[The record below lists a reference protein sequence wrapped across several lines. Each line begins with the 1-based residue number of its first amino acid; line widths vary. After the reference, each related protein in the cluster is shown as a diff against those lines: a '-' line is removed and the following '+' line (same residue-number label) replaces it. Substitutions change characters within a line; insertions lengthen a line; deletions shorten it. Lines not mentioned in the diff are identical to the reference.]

1 MKALLFTLLL
11 GGLTT
16 AAFAQSDVLRL
27 KSGSAGEKSI
37 PFADRYRYDQFRDG
51 KILYQTGASA
61 NARFNYNIVLGEMQ
75 FIDQR
80 GDTLAVASEPVVR
93 MVGVG
98 PDVFWFDRS
107 LGYLEVIE
115 DDNPVKLA
123 LKQGLKTVRSEKRG
137 GYGQSSGTSA
147 ITNYQ
152 FYSSGNTS
160 VRALDAKGDLLLIK
174 DKTYYLIDQN
184 GRAVPVNK
192 ASILNVFR
200 KQREAVKTYLE
211 SEPIDFKQE
220 ADLKKL
226 LKYCSNL
233 L

>member
-11 GGLTT
+11 GGLTH
-16 AAFAQSDVLRL
+16 AGLAQSDVLRL
-27 KSGSAGEKSI
+27 KGGAAGEKSI
-37 PFADRYRYDQFRDG
+37 PFAERYRYGQFRDG
-51 KILYQTGASA
+51 KILYQNGASA

-98 PDVFWFDRS
+98 SDVFWFDRS
-107 LGYLEVIE
+107 QGFMELVGEE
-115 DDNPVKLA
+115 TPVKLA
-123 LKQGLKTVRSEKRG
+123 VKHGLKTVKSERKG

-160 VRALDAKGDLLLIK
+160 VRALDIKGDVLLSK
-174 DKTYYLIDQN
+174 DKSFFLIDQN
-184 GRAVPVNK
+184 GRAWPANR
-192 ASILNVFR
+192 ASVLKVFS
-200 KQREAVKTYLE
+200 KQRDTLKTYLDRE
-211 SEPIDFKQE
+211 SIDFKQQ
-220 ADLKKL
+220 DDMKKL

>member
-16 AAFAQSDVLRL
+16 AGFAQSNVLRL

-51 KILYQTGASA
+51 KILYQNGASA
-61 NARFNYNIVLGEMQ
+61 NGRFNYNVVLGEMQ

-80 GDTLAVASEPVVR
+80 GDTMAVANEPLVR

-98 PDVFWFDRS
+98 SDVFWFDRS

-123 LKQGLKTVRSEKRG
+123 LKQGLKTVRSEKQG
-137 GYGQSSGTSA
+137 GYGQSSGVSA
-147 ITNYQ
+147 ITTYQ

-160 VRALDAKGDLLLIK
+160 VQALDAKGDLLLIK
-174 DKTYYLIDQN
+174 DKAYYLIDQN
-184 GRAVPVNK
+184 GRAALVNK